1 MVHADVP
8 SVKQPPDIHVEVAVG
23 VAPRDVRLVRL
34 SLPAGSTVREA
45 LRASGLFTQVP
56 GLNEEALAA
65 GIWSV
70 GVWGRKER
78 PGHALRERDRVEVVR
93 GLNVD
98 PKEARR
104 MRYRAQG
111 EKLPKG
117 IHRSPKARG
126 AADGHDG
133 KGDGSGQGD

>member
-1 MVHADVP
+1 MVRAEGAP
-8 SVKQPPDIHVEVAVG
+8 AASPPDILVEVAVG
-23 VAPRDVRLVRL
+23 VAPREVRLVRL
-34 SLPAGSTVREA
+34 SLPAGSTVRDA
-45 LRASGLFTQVP
+45 LRASGLLGQVA
-56 GLNEEALAA
+56 GLSEDALAA
-65 GIWSV
+65 GEWSV

-78 PGHALRERDRVEVVR
+78 PGHVLRERDRVEVVR

-117 IHRSPKARG
+117 IHRSTKPKPPEAEPE
-126 AADGHDG
+126 D
-133 KGDGSGQGD
+133 

>member
-1 MVHADVP
+1 MARADVAP
-8 SVKQPPDIHVEVAVG
+8 VSRPPDIHVEVAVG
-23 VAPRDVRLVRL
+23 VAPREVRLVRL
-34 SLPAGSTVREA
+34 ILPAGSTVRDA
-45 LRASGLFTQVP
+45 LRASGVFCEVA
-56 GLNEEALAA
+56 GLSEDALAA
-65 GIWSV
+65 GDWSV

-78 PGHALRERDRVEVVR
+78 PGHVLRARDRVEVVR

-117 IHRSPKARG
+117 IHRSPQKRHPAID
-126 AADGHDG
+126 AED
-133 KGDGSGQGD
+133 

>member
-1 MVHADVP
+1 MVRADASP
-8 SVKQPPDIHVEVAVG
+8 AAGIHVEVALG
-23 VAPRDVRLVRL
+23 AAPREVRLVRL
-34 SLPAGSTVREA
+34 TLPAGSTVRDA
-45 LRASGLFTQVP
+45 LRASGLFDQVA
-56 GLNEEALAA
+56 GLNEDALAA
-65 GIWSV
+65 GEWSV

-78 PGHALRERDRVEVVR
+78 PGHVLRERDRVEVVR

-117 IHRSPKARG
+117 VHRSKKTGPPETEPQ
-126 AADGHDG
+126 D
-133 KGDGSGQGD
+133 

>member
-1 MVHADVP
+1 MVRAEGGAPASAAD
-8 SVKQPPDIHVEVAVG
+8 INVEVAVG
-23 VAPRDVRLVRL
+23 VAPREVRLVRL
-34 SLPAGSTVREA
+34 SLPSGSTVRDA
-45 LRASGLFTQVP
+45 LRASGLFGQVP
-56 GLNEEALAA
+56 GFDEGALAA
-65 GIWSV
+65 GEWSV

-78 PGHALRERDRVEVVR
+78 PGHVLRERDRVEVVR

-117 IHRSPKARG
+117 IHRSPRN
-126 AADGHDG
+126 
-133 KGDGSGQGD
+133 KGTEPGQGD

>member
-1 MVHADVP
+1 MDRADI
-8 SVKQPPDIHVEVAVG
+8 QVEVFVG
-23 VAPRDVRLVRL
+23 VAPREARSTRL
-34 SLPAGSTVREA
+34 SLPAGSTVRDA
-45 LRASGLFTQVP
+45 LRASGFLGVLA
-56 GLNEEALAA
+56 GLSEEALAA
-65 GIWSV
+65 GDWSV

-78 PGHALRERDRVEVVR
+78 PGHVLRDRDRIEVVR

-117 IHRSPKARG
+117 IHRSPKAAR
-126 AADGHDG
+126 
-133 KGDGSGQGD
+133 